1 MANYYESEK
10 TSAMAEVQ
18 PQPTTPG
25 EKNEQL
31 HSVAESPELGSQ
43 GQAGEQQEPQQG
55 RFRQLFSYM
64 RTRDFWLLILLGQV
78 IALANISSST
88 FSSLLSNEGTSL
100 PAFQTL
106 WNYVLLNLVYT
117 SITIYKYGFKKWFR
131 MLYTDCWKY
140 FILSFLD
147 VEGNYFMVLAY
158 RYTSLLSAELFS
170 FWTIVVIVIISFIFL
185 RVRYHFTQYL
195 GIFLACSGLGLLIA
209 SDHLRGADYAAS
221 NKVKGDLFALLASTI
236 YAFSNLFE
244 EFMVSKRPMYEVIG
258 QMGFWGMLING
269 VQCAIFDRNSFHGAT
284 WNSKVGGYIAGY
296 TIVLFIFYTLAPIL
310 FRISSAA
317 FFNISMLTMNFW
329 GLIIGIQV
337 FHYTVHF
344 LYPIAFVL
352 IVIGLFVYFIKES
365 KLGESAKPWLG
376 ENQELGVDGVGTA
389 RRAQKTGHAI
399 V

>member
-1 MANYYESEK
+1 MSTYFESEK
-10 TSAMAEVQ
+10 TSAVTEVQ
-18 PQPTTPG
+18 PQPPT

-31 HSVAESPELGSQ
+31 HSVTESPAVGSQ
-43 GQAGEQQEPQQG
+43 DQPGEQQQESQEG
-55 RFRQLFSYM
+55 RFRQLFRYM

-88 FSSLLSNEGTSL
+88 FSTLLSNEGTSI

-170 FWTIVVIVIISFIFL
+170 FWTIIVIVIISFIFL
-185 RVRYHFTQYL
+185 RVRYHITQYL
-195 GIFLACSGLGLLIA
+195 GIFLACGGLGLLIA
-209 SDHLRGADYAAS
+209 SDYLRGANYAAS

-258 QMGFWGMLING
+258 QMGFWGMWING
-269 VQCAIFDRNSFHGAT
+269 VQCAIFDRSSFHGAT
-284 WNSKVGGYIAGY
+284 WNGKVGGYIAGY
-296 TIVLFIFYTLAPIL
+296 TIVLFIFYTLAPIM
-310 FRISSAA
+310 FRLSSAT

-337 FHYTVHF
+337 FHYSVHF

-352 IVIGLFVYFIKES
+352 IVVGLFVYFIKES
-365 KLGESAKPWLG
+365 KMGEAAKPWLG

-389 RRAQKTGHAI
+389 RRAQNTGHAL

>member
-1 MANYYESEK
+1 MSGFYANETK
-10 TSAMAEVQ
+10 AEVSDAQ
-18 PQPTTPG
+18 DVQDKSPQTYSV
-25 EKNEQL
+25 EKN
-31 HSVAESPELGSQ
+31 GS
-43 GQAGEQQEPQQG
+43 QEPQKEQQHQQPEQG
-55 RFRQLFSYM
+55 AAARFLQYM
-64 RTRDFWLLILLGQV
+64 KTRDFWLLILLGQV
-78 IALANISSST
+78 IALADISSST
-88 FSSLLSNEGTSL
+88 FSSLLSLEGTSM

-117 SITIYKYGFKKWFR
+117 GITLYKYGFKKWFK

-170 FWTIVVIVIISFIFL
+170 FWTIICVVFISAVFL
-185 RVRYHFTQYL
+185 HKRYHITQYL
-195 GIFLACSGLGLLIA
+195 GIFIACGGLGMLIA
-209 SDHLRGADYAAS
+209 SDYLRGANYPAQ
-221 NKVKGDLFALLASTI
+221 NQLKGDLFALLASTI

-269 VQCAIFDRNSFHGAT
+269 VQCAIFERSDFQGAT
-284 WNSKVGGYIAGY
+284 WNGKVGGYIAGY
-296 TIVLFIFYTLAPIL
+296 TIVLFIFYTLAPIML
-310 FRISSAA
+310 RISSAT
-317 FFNISMLTMNFW
+317 FFNISLLTMNFW

-352 IVIGLFVYFIKES
+352 IVLGLFVYFVKEGI
-365 KLGESAKPWLG
+365 LGEASKPWLG
-376 ENQELGVDGVGTA
+376 ENQEGGIDGVGTA
-389 RRAQKTGHAI
+389 RRAEATGHAI